1 MNSNNSQE
9 INENKEENVYFEIIY
24 KLNQRETNIFDYSFM
39 NINKDKCK
47 IIYKNKEYELKEYF
61 EDVDNNYK
69 NKKKFHL

>member
-1 MNSNNSQE
+1 MSLDT
-9 INENKEENVYFEIIY
+9 KMFFELRY
-24 KLNQRETNIFDYSFM
+24 KATKNGNIKIFHKDFVDR
-39 NINKDKCK
+39 NKDKCK